1 MKQVTRSWQTCL
13 LMALLGASAAQAQS
27 VRETVRETVPQV
39 QPALSADAPP
49 PGASVPGQARTIGW
63 EQLIPAGWDPY
74 KDLKALNLDTLKD
87 NDPKAEEALKKMR
100 TMWDNAPI
108 NPLILGQSVR
118 LPGYVVP
125 LEDLAAGIK
134 EFLLVPYFGACV
146 HSPPPPA
153 NQIVHV
159 LLDKPAKNLR
169 LMDVVWVNGPMS
181 ATKTDSHMGVASYR
195 IDAKAVTPYQEK
207 KR

>member
-13 LMALLGASAAQAQS
+13 LMAVLGASAAQAQS

-100 TMWDNAPI
+100 KMWDNAPI

>member
-1 MKQVTRSWQTCL
+1 MKQVTRSWSL
-13 LMALLGASAAQAQS
+13 ALLLVALCNSAVQAQS

-39 QPALSADAPP
+39 QPALSADASP
-49 PGASVPGQARTIGW
+49 PGASVPGATRTIGW

-74 KDLKALNLDTLKD
+74 KDLKALNLDSLKD
-87 NDPKAEEALKKMR
+87 NDPKADEALKKMR
-100 TMWDNAPI
+100 QMWDNAPI

-118 LPGYVVP
+118 LPGYLVP
-125 LEDLAAGIK
+125 LEDLPGGVK

-169 LMDVVWVNGPMS
+169 LMDVVWVTGPLS
-181 ATKTDSHMGVASYR
+181 GTKTDSHMGVASYR

>member
-1 MKQVTRSWQTCL
+1 MKQVARCWSVSVL
-13 LMALLGASAAQAQS
+13 LPALWVWGAQAQS
-27 VRETVRETVPQV
+27 IRETVRETVPQV
-39 QPALSADAPP
+39 QPALSAEAPS
-49 PGASVPGQARTIGW
+49 PGASVSGAARTIGW

-100 TMWDNAPI
+100 QMWDNAPI

-125 LEDLAAGIK
+125 LEDLATGIK

-169 LMDVVWVNGPMS
+169 LMDVVWVSGPMS
-181 ATKTDSHMGVASYR
+181 GTKTDSHMGVASYR
-195 IDAKAVTPYQEK
+195 IDAKAVTPYQDK